1 MFYLLVRYCYSSIEC
16 LIHLMNTLGNEDQV
30 LSLGKPITEAGLK
43 LIQLLLLLIN
53 NAEDWKKPGLHSIS
67 QFITKW
73 VTIYI
78 GDVFACGKPDNAKK
92 ELQVD

>member
-1 MFYLLVRYCYSSIEC
+1 MNALGSKDLVF
-16 LIHLMNTLGNEDQV
+16 
-30 LSLGKPITEAGLK
+30 SLGKPITEVGLK

-53 NAEDWKKPGLHSIS
+53 NAEDWKMPGLDSIS

-78 GDVFACGKPDNAKK
+78 GDVFACGKADTAKK